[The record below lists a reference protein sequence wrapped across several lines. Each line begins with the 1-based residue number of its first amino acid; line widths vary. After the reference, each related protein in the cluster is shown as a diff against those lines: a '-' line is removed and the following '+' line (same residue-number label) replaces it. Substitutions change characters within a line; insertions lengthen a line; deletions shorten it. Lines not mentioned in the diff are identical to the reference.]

1 MLLHL
6 NNGEGGSVAYVDG
19 SFDGNG
25 KGGTAFILHQDH
37 TLLRYEIKGYKDG
50 VSPFHMET
58 CALLMAIRV
67 AVDFRL
73 EECVFFTD
81 SELLVQT
88 LEKSR
93 NFRPLHAMDW
103 QSYNQLLNIS
113 YLLTNNQKYVCKYIS
128 REENQTAHLLSNR
141 ARIDQFAFTG
151 STYPLFPDIA

>member
-1 MLLHL
+1 MESIKDAFRFRLNQDMGAILHSQRYPRSKHVVAPKQRI
-6 NNGEGGSVAYVDG
+6 EGGSVAYVDG

-67 AVDFRL
+67 VVDFRL

-93 NFRPLHAMDW
+93 NFQPLHAMDW
-103 QSYNQLLNIS
+103 RSYNQLLNIS

-128 REENQTAHLLSNR
+128 
-141 ARIDQFAFTG
+141 
-151 STYPLFPDIA
+151 